1 MPEMDRHHLLGL
13 LDKLQSK
20 YSFMDEEYKE
30 FAEALGG
37 KKKQLEF
44 KPGDFVRVEYSI
56 LNIRTEWDDDAVRP
70 VVDLHND
77 CSRLWKIVEN
87 EHDHHVGGDASYG
100 WEISHMCLHKADMY
114 MSEIEKI
121 SKYHGEDK
129 IIRCSTLRYL
139 SQRPCIRVRSIE
151 IISQ

>member
-37 KKKQLEF
+37 KKKKLEF
-44 KPGDFVRVEYSI
+44 KPGDLVLIQYDVM
-56 LNIRTEWDDDAVRP
+56 NIRTEWEDDTIRP
-70 VVDLHND
+70 VVDIHND
-77 CSRLWKIVEN
+77 CSRLWKIIEN
-87 EHDHHVGGDASYG
+87 KNEFHVGADDSYG
-100 WEISHMCLHKADMY
+100 WEISHLCLNKADMH

-121 SKYHGEDK
+121 SNFHLNDK
-129 IIRCSTLRYL
+129 IIRLSSHRYL
-139 SQRPCIRVRSIE
+139 SQKPCMKIRSIE
-151 IISQ
+151 IIS